1 MSASIAA
8 PLGTSAA
15 PVKSTNVTLLFAGLL
30 VTMLLASLNQT
41 VLSTALPTIIGELNG
56 VEHMAWVV
64 TVYILASTIMMPVYG
79 KISDLLGR
87 RPVLIAAILL
97 FVAGSVIGALAGT
110 FDWLIVGRAI
120 QGLGGGGLMIL
131 SQAAIADVV
140 PARERGK
147 YMGIMGAVFAV
158 SSVAGPLLGGWF
170 TEGPGWRWVFWIN
183 VPLGL
188 LAVLAAA
195 LFLKIPKPKRTE
207 RAKIDYLGMAL
218 IAAATTAVVLVCTW
232 GGGEYDWNSP
242 QIISLIIAAVVLAI
256 AFVVTETKV
265 SDPVIPMSFFKDR
278 NFTLATIA
286 ALLIGIAM
294 FGVVSYM
301 PTYIQMVTGVDATAA
316 GLLMIPMMGGLLI
329 ASVGSGAVVSRT
341 GRYKLF
347 PIAGAAI
354 MGVGLFLL
362 STLKVD
368 TATWILCSYLAVMGI
383 GIGLAQQLL
392 TLIVQNSFPA
402 SIVGTATAGNN
413 YFRQV
418 GATVGSAVVGSI
430 FATNLKDLIT
440 DKMKD
445 LGPGTGAGEGGVN
458 SLTPGIV
465 NSLPDP
471 IRNLIVDS
479 YNEALLPIYLFLV
492 PLAVIAVIV
501 LCFITEKKLATNVEL
516 EIPAEALAE
525 GQLSPMDLTGEL
537 DIVTLPRASEAER
550 TAPDAHR
557 SSAPSA

>member
-1 MSASIAA
+1 MSDSLDA
-8 PLGTSAA
+8 PEHID
-15 PVKSTNVTLLFAGLL
+15 PPEKSTNVILLFGGLL

-41 VLSTALPTIIGELNG
+41 VLSTALPTIIGELDG

-110 FDWLIVGRAI
+110 FNWLIVGRAI

-183 VPLGL
+183 VPLGI
-188 LAVLAAA
+188 LAALA
-195 LFLKIPKPKRTE
+195 AGLFLKLPKPE
-207 RAKIDYLGMAL
+207 RSGRLSIDYLGMTL
-218 IAAATTAVVLVCTW
+218 VAAATTAVVLVCTW
-232 GGGEYDWNSP
+232 GGGTYEWNSP
-242 QIISLIIAAVVLAI
+242 QIIGLVVAAVVLAA
-256 AFVVTETKV
+256 AFVFTELRAT
-265 SDPVIPMSFFKDR
+265 DPVIPMSFFKDR

-294 FGVVSYM
+294 FGVISYM
-301 PTYIQMVTGVDATAA
+301 PTYIQMVTGVNATVA
-316 GLLMIPMMGGLLI
+316 GLLMMPMMAGLLV
-329 ASVGSGAVVSRT
+329 ASVGSGAAVSRT
-341 GRYKLF
+341 GRYKMF
-347 PIAGAAI
+347 PIIGAAV
-354 MGVGLFLL
+354 MGIGLFLL
-362 STLKVD
+362 STMAVD
-368 TATWILCSYLAVMGI
+368 TPTWVMCTYLGIMGI

-430 FATNLKDLIT
+430 FATNLTRLIT
-440 DKMKD
+440 DK
-445 LGPGTGAGEGGVN
+445 LGGVGAGTEGSVN

-465 NSLPDP
+465 NGLPEP
-471 IRNLIVDS
+471 TRGLVVES

-492 PLAVIAVIV
+492 ILAVIALIV
-501 LCFITEKKLATNVEL
+501 LCFVEEKELATNVDR

-525 GQLSPMDLTGEL
+525 GQLAPMDLTGES
-537 DIVTLPRASEAER
+537 DAVGAASDRAAEQSR
-550 TAPDAHR
+550 K
-557 SSAPSA
+557 S

>member
-1 MSASIAA
+1 MTEKLKEPEKVASSPA
-8 PLGTSAA
+8 
-15 PVKSTNVTLLFAGLL
+15 KSMNVTLLFAGLL

-87 RPVLIAAILL
+87 RPVLITAILL

-110 FDWLIVGRAI
+110 FNWLIIGRGI

-207 RAKIDYLGMAL
+207 RLAIDYLGMTL
-218 IAAATTAVVLVCTW
+218 VAAATTAVVLVCSW
-232 GGGEYDWNSP
+232 GGGTYEWESP
-242 QIISLIIAAVVLAI
+242 QIIGLIAAAVVLAV
-256 AFVVTETKV
+256 AFVIAETKV
-265 SDPVIPMSFFKDR
+265 TDPVIPMSFFKDR
-278 NFTLATIA
+278 NFTLATVA

-294 FGVVSYM
+294 FGVISYM
-301 PTYIQMVTGVDATAA
+301 PTYIQMVTGVDATVA
-316 GLLMIPMMGGLLI
+316 GLLMIPMMGGLLV
-329 ASVGSGAVVSRT
+329 ASVGSGAAVTRT
-341 GRYKLF
+341 GKYKMF
-347 PIAGAAI
+347 PILGAAI
-354 MGVGLFLL
+354 MGLGLFLL
-362 STLKVD
+362 STLDVN
-368 TATWILCSYLAVMGI
+368 TATWIMCSYLAIMGI

-402 SIVGTATAGNN
+402 KIVGTATAANN

-430 FATNLKDLIT
+430 FAINLKNLIT
-440 DKMKD
+440 DKMS
-445 LGPGTGAGEGGVN
+445 GMPGAGAGSGVK
-458 SLTPGIV
+458 SLTPAIV
-465 NSLPDP
+465 DGLPEP
-471 IRNLIVDS
+471 IRKLIIES

-492 PLAVIAVIV
+492 PLAVLAVIV
-501 LCFITEKKLATNVEL
+501 LCFVKEKRLATEVER
-516 EIPAEALAE
+516 EVTAEALAE
-525 GQLSPMDLTGEL
+525 GHLAAMPAADDIEAATNAGSAVQAGLSSGPL
-537 DIVTLPRASEAER
+537 RN
-550 TAPDAHR
+550 
-557 SSAPSA
+557 

>member
-1 MSASIAA
+1 MSLNLDESET
-8 PLGTSAA
+8 TSAPPA
-15 PVKSTNVTLLFAGLL
+15 ASANVTLLFAGLL

-41 VLSTALPTIIGELNG
+41 VLSTALPTIIGELDG
-56 VEHMAWVV
+56 VEHMAWVI
-64 TVYILASTIMMPVYG
+64 TAYILASTVMMPVYG

-97 FVAGSVIGALAGT
+97 FVAGSVVSALAGN
-110 FDWLIVGRAI
+110 FEWLILGRAI

-140 PARERGK
+140 PARDRGK

-158 SSVAGPLLGGWF
+158 SSVAGPLLGGWL

-188 LAVLAAA
+188 LAVVAAA
-195 LFLKIPKPKRTE
+195 LFLKLPKPERTG
-207 RAKIDYLGMAL
+207 RLSIDYLGMAL
-218 IAAATTAVVLVCTW
+218 VAAATTTIVLVCTW
-232 GGGEYDWNSP
+232 GGGTYAWNSP
-242 QIISLIIAAVVLAI
+242 QIMWLIIAAVALAI
-256 AFVVTETKV
+256 AFVFVEFRAT
-265 SDPVIPMSFFKDR
+265 DPVIPMSFFKDR

-301 PTYIQMVTGVDATAA
+301 PTYIQMATGVDATVA
-316 GLLMIPMMGGLLI
+316 GLLMIPMMGGLLV
-329 ASVGSGAVVSRT
+329 ASIGSGVAVSRT
-341 GRYKLF
+341 GKYKLF
-347 PIAGAAI
+347 PIVGAGV
-354 MGVGLFLL
+354 MGVGLLLL
-362 STLKVD
+362 STMHVD
-368 TATWILCSYLAVMGI
+368 TATWVMCTYLSVMGV

-402 SIVGTATAGNN
+402 KIVGTATAANN

-430 FATNLKDLIT
+430 FATRLTSMLTEKLS
-440 DKMKD
+440 
-445 LGPGTGAGEGGVN
+445 GSGGADAAGSTK
-458 SLTPGIV
+458 SLTPALV
-465 NSLPDP
+465 NELPDA
-471 IRNLIVDS
+471 IRTLIVES

-492 PLAVIAVIV
+492 PLAVVALFV
-501 LCFITEKKLATNVEL
+501 LCFVKEKKLATNVEL

-525 GQLSPMDLTGEL
+525 GQLAPMDLTGEL
-537 DIVTLPRASEAER
+537 DVADPPEQRNS
-550 TAPDAHR
+550 
-557 SSAPSA
+557 